1 MYQLRRMGRIDADL
15 LWEKTKDLEII
26 LLHVLHFEDL
36 GGIEGGS
43 PLQRHRRSAHQW
55 LRPRPDGFRFQV
67 RSNGQVAS
75 TGQGMLGSAASKCY
89 RVCVPG
95 SQDNYTTWCALTGNR
110 PEKKSMKA
118 WKKSAALFSARV
130 VLGNIDQIVNICH
143 NFFIIM
149 TDDIIPKC

>member
-55 LRPRPDGFRFQV
+55 LRHRPDGFEV
-67 RSNGQVAS
+67 SNGQMVS
-75 TGQGMLGSAASKCY
+75 TDQGMLRPVACFIGFVSQLAGQLHDM
-89 RVCVPG
+89 VCFDR
-95 SQDNYTTWCALTGNR
+95 Q
-110 PEKKSMKA
+110 
-118 WKKSAALFSARV
+118 SAREEKHEGLEEV
-130 VLGNIDQIVNICH
+130 CRLV
-143 NFFIIM
+143 
-149 TDDIIPKC
+149 